1 MMILSQFESS
11 FSECFD
17 GNPLSQFGAT
27 DFVQKVMAPS
37 PIENID
43 HNVSTLTTVA
53 QIHKPHLTTTN
64 TPRKRHLSET
74 DQDQVEHKKMK
85 HSSISATPSTHLPN
99 SDNTQF
105 NSIVQMISNLSD
117 NFNSVASR
125 LESRMSEIE
134 GNVEKRLTVKFDKV
148 IHDKVKSEVG
158 KLKDQI
164 SSEVNELKEK
174 VVSLGKSYAEVAASS
189 GKVINSELKDQHQLS
204 VIVKN
209 LLFDKREENDNSIL
223 KNKVSAL
230 FKDGLK
236 LADINV
242 AKLVRKTSR
251 SDDKPGIVVITF
263 ATMEHKKGVLKA
275 KRVLKNSTK
284 YSRVYIENDL
294 PLQQRIN
301 NNNNRTLLKALGR
314 DNDFM
319 IKSGRVVR
327 KQSDDTSVHN
337 LPQVNGQRANNYP
350 RSRTDRN
357 RHNDR
362 DQHRDY

>member
-1 MMILSQFESS
+1 
-11 FSECFD
+11 
-17 GNPLSQFGAT
+17 
-27 DFVQKVMAPS
+27 
-37 PIENID
+37 
-43 HNVSTLTTVA
+43 
-53 QIHKPHLTTTN
+53 
-64 TPRKRHLSET
+64 
-74 DQDQVEHKKMK
+74 
-85 HSSISATPSTHLPN
+85 
-99 SDNTQF
+99 
-105 NSIVQMISNLSD
+105 MISNLSD

-174 VVSLGKSYAEVAASS
+174 VVSLGKSKLRHLA
-189 GKVINSELKDQHQLS
+189 
-204 VIVKN
+204 
-209 LLFDKREENDNSIL
+209 
-223 KNKVSAL
+223 
-230 FKDGLK
+230 DGLK

-251 SDDKPGIVVITF
+251 SDDRPGIVVITF

-319 IKSGRVVR
+319 IKYVR
-327 KQSDDTSVHN
+327 KKSDDICA
-337 LPQVNGQRANNYP
+337 QVNGQRANNYP

-357 RHNDR
+357 RHN
-362 DQHRDY
+362 Q